1 VCVFVCVCVRARVC
15 VCVRV
20 CMCICVNVIFTIFVT
35 FSCWRSWPALC
46 MHNSDHP
53 YSHMHQRPL
62 PGYRGFVFNRRLLV
76 VLLLLLLHVLTIDL
90 RYDEGGGGIH
100 S

>member
-1 VCVFVCVCVRARVC
+1 
-15 VCVRV
+15 
-20 CMCICVNVIFTIFVT
+20 
-35 FSCWRSWPALC
+35 
-46 MHNSDHP
+46 
-53 YSHMHQRPL
+53 MHQRPL